1 MTKSSSNRTLINV
14 VGIPAILSLI
24 WAGGVFFAVL
34 ITIAMLYAIRE
45 FYSMN
50 RKHDT
55 SPTIW
60 IGWLAT
66 LIIGHLYFYQPE
78 ISAVDLISGVILFV
92 MFALLV
98 ELFKN
103 KPNPTWNVGVTL
115 MGILYVP
122 VLLGTLIAIR
132 EMSIINGL
140 NMTFG
145 IIISIWMCD
154 SVAYFTGKKWGTIKI
169 FERVSPKKSIVGS
182 VSGFL
187 GSFAVFIIMKET
199 GYLGGVFSWWDV
211 IAFTVI
217 TGGFSQLGDFT
228 ESLFKRDA
236 GVKDSGTILRGHGGV
251 LDRFDSLI
259 FASPLAYIYLNLIY

>member
-1 MTKSSSNRTLINV
+1 MTKNSSNRALVNIL
-14 VGIPAILSLI
+14 GIPTILFLI
-24 WAGGVFFAVL
+24 WKGGIFFAIL
-34 ITIAMLYAIRE
+34 ITIAMLYAVRE

-55 SPTIW
+55 YPTIW

-66 LIIGHLYFYQPE
+66 LIIGHLYFHQPE
-78 ISAVDLISGVILFV
+78 MSAVDLISGVILFI

-122 VLLGTLIAIR
+122 ILLGTLIAIR
-132 EMSIINGL
+132 EMTIVNGL
-140 NMTFG
+140 HMTF
-145 IIISIWMCD
+145 SVFLAIWACD
-154 SVAYFTGKKWGTIKI
+154 SVAYFTGKKWGTVKI
-169 FERVSPKKSIVGS
+169 FPRVSPKKSVVGS
-182 VSGFL
+182 VSGLL
-187 GSFAVFIIMKET
+187 GSFLVFIITKET
-199 GYLGGVFSWWDV
+199 GYLPISWVDVVVFT
-211 IAFTVI
+211 II
-217 TGGFSQLGDFT
+217 TGGFGQLGDFT

-236 GVKDSGTILRGHGGV
+236 GVKDSGTILQGHGGM

-259 FASPLAYIYLNLIY
+259 FASPLVYIYLNLIN